1 MYNKLTLARKWW
13 RFYRTASNSAGHGIH
28 SPFVFDFVKN
38 ILNDKR
44 WFYAFAPIEM
54 SRNKLL
60 RDHSFIQVDDLGAG
74 SVVSKSNRRRVNEIA
89 KHALKSKKLAQLL
102 FRIANHYQPE
112 TIVELGT
119 SFGITTAYIAAAKGN
134 ANVFTIEGSP
144 SVAAIAKNNF
154 RELNVY
160 NVHLLEGGFDSV
172 LPQLLE
178 KIKQVDFAFID
189 GNHRLD
195 PTLRYFELLFK
206 HADEQTILVFDD
218 IHWSEEMET
227 AWKIIKDHH
236 GVTCTIDLFFIGLV
250 FFRKDFKSKQHFTI
264 RY

>member
-1 MYNKLTLARKWW
+1 MYNKLTLAKKWW
-13 RFYRTASNSAGHGIH
+13 QFYRSASNGAGHGIH

-38 ILNDKR
+38 VLNDKR

-54 SRNKLL
+54 TRNNLL
-60 RDHSFIQVDDLGAG
+60 KNHSYIQVDDLGAG
-74 SVVSKSNRRRVNEIA
+74 SVVSKSNRRRVSEIA

-102 FRIANHYQPE
+102 FRIVNHYQPE

-119 SFGITTAYIAAAKGN
+119 SLGITTAYIAAANGN

-144 SVAAIAKNNF
+144 SIAAIAKINF
-154 RELNVY
+154 RALNVY

-172 LPQLLE
+172 LPQLME
-178 KIKQVDFAFID
+178 KIKHVDFAFID

-195 PTLRYFELLFK
+195 PTLRYFELLVK
-206 HADEQTILVFDD
+206 HADEYTIMIFDD

-227 AWKIIKDHH
+227 AWKIIQDHH
-236 GVTCTIDLFFIGLV
+236 STTCTIDVFFLGLV
-250 FFRKDFKSKQHFTI
+250 FFRKDFKAKQHFTI